1 MSEPTISVYESEER
15 TFPPSDA
22 FKSTALT
29 SDRSLYDEADADFEA
44 FWARQA
50 RELLTWDKPFTKVL
64 EWDLPYAK
72 WFSDGQL
79 NMTTNC
85 LDRHVEAGRGDKIA
99 YMFEGEPGDT
109 TTLTYS
115 ELLDEVKKF
124 ANVLKGLGLEKGDRV
139 AIYLPMILELPIA
152 MLACTRIGV
161 VHSVIYAG
169 FSPEAIRDRCED
181 ADCKAIITCDAVF
194 RRGAPSGLKIN
205 VDGAVETG
213 APTVEH
219 VIVYNRCNTDIEMV
233 EGRDLWWHELM
244 EDASTDCPA
253 EPMDAEQLLFLLYT
267 SGTTAKPKGIM
278 HTLGGYLTQVAFT
291 HKYVFDI
298 DPENDIYWCGADIG
312 WITGH
317 SYIVY
322 GPLTNGV
329 TTLMY
334 EGTPDTPRLEE
345 RVGDDRLKWHKGRL
359 WDIIE
364 RYGVTQFYTAP
375 TAIRTFMKWGEEEVD
390 GYDLSTL
397 RVIGT
402 VGEPINPEAWMWYH
416 ENIGKEST
424 PIVDTWFQ
432 TETGSH
438 VLTPLPGVTTTK
450 PGSAVAGI
458 PGTFPELVDDNG
470 NLVTNGGGYLTLAR
484 PWPSMLRGIWRNPEL
499 YQSTYWDQYP
509 GRYFAGDGAK
519 LDDDGYLWLLGR
531 VDDVMNVSGHRIST
545 TEVESA
551 LVTHPAVAEAAV
563 VGAADALKGQAIVGY
578 VIIVDEV
585 EATEELRGELSEH
598 VATKLGKIARPR
610 DIYLVTDL
618 PKTRSGKIMRR
629 LLRDIA
635 AGNEL
640 GDTTTL
646 ADSDVVEAIRIGAAE
661 SDEE

>member
-22 FKSTALT
+22 FKASALT
-29 SDRSLYDEADADFEA
+29 SDRSLYDEAEADYEA

-85 LDRHVEAGRGDKIA
+85 LDRHIEAGRGDKLA

-109 TTLTYS
+109 TTLTYA
-115 ELLDEVKKF
+115 ELLDEVCKF
-124 ANVLKGLGLEKGDRV
+124 SNVLLGLGLQKGDRV

-181 ADCKAIITCDAVF
+181 ADCKAVITCDAVF

-205 VDGAVETG
+205 VDGAVNTG

-219 VIVYNRCNTDIEMV
+219 VIVYNRCDTDIEMV

-244 EDASTDCPA
+244 ADASTDCPA

-298 DPENDIYWCGADIG
+298 DPENDVYWCGADIG

-334 EGTPDTPRLEE
+334 EGCL
-345 RVGDDRLKWHKGRL
+345 L
-359 WDIIE
+359 
-364 RYGVTQFYTAP
+364 YT
-375 TAIRTFMKWGEEEVD
+375 
-390 GYDLSTL
+390 S
-397 RVIGT
+397 
-402 VGEPINPEAWMWYH
+402 
-416 ENIGKEST
+416 
-424 PIVDTWFQ
+424 
-432 TETGSH
+432 
-438 VLTPLPGVTTTK
+438 
-450 PGSAVAGI
+450 
-458 PGTFPELVDDNG
+458 
-470 NLVTNGGGYLTLAR
+470 
-484 PWPSMLRGIWRNPEL
+484 PS
-499 YQSTYWDQYP
+499 
-509 GRYFAGDGAK
+509 
-519 LDDDGYLWLLGR
+519 
-531 VDDVMNVSGHRIST
+531 
-545 TEVESA
+545 
-551 LVTHPAVAEAAV
+551 
-563 VGAADALKGQAIVGY
+563 
-578 VIIVDEV
+578 
-585 EATEELRGELSEH
+585 
-598 VATKLGKIARPR
+598 PR
-610 DIYLVTDL
+610 DQRGSRM
-618 PKTRSGKIMRR
+618 PSS
-629 LLRDIA
+629 A
-635 AGNEL
+635 
-640 GDTTTL
+640 
-646 ADSDVVEAIRIGAAE
+646 
-661 SDEE
+661 